1 VYELCKAGEN
11 SYYLE
16 CPAKIGICLTGKEE
30 VCLIDS
36 GNDKDAGKKVRQI
49 LEHNGWSLK
58 KILNTHSH
66 ADHIGGNHYLQG
78 QTGCKIYAP
87 GMEKDFINHPIMEPT
102 FLYGGYPP
110 KDLKHKFLM
119 AQESEAELLTQE
131 ILPEGMSILDIPGHS
146 YDMAG
151 FRTSDDVVF
160 LADCLSSKDTLE
172 KYQIS
177 FLTDV
182 AAYLSTLEMVKTL
195 KAKLFIPAHAA
206 AAEDIVPLAQ
216 LNIDKVNEIA
226 EQILHLCQ
234 EPRSFE
240 MILQMLFQ
248 SYGLTM
254 NFEQYVLVGSTVRSY
269 LAWLK
274 DTGKIDVSF
283 EQAIPLWF
291 RV

>member
-206 AAEDIVPLAQ
+206 EDIVPLAQ